1 MGRGV
6 PVGSTS
12 SNFESFSASDG
23 SVNLASSVESR
34 SFAPTKGLLE

>member
-12 SNFESFSASDG
+12 SNFESFSAFDG
-23 SVNLASSVESR
+23 SVSLGSWVESR
-34 SFAPTKGLLE
+34 SFAPAKSSLD